1 MKVYIKY
8 DRMKPHLP
16 VAIADTK
23 EELAKMVGMSL
34 NTIRSSLSHGVD
46 TIAEVELY
54 DDCYP
59 DNDGNLWRYDEE
71 GNVEIVEEV

>member
-8 DRMKPHLP
+8 DRAKPHLP

-34 NTIRSSLSHGVD
+34 NTIRSSLSHGVETVVAVD
-46 TIAEVELY
+46 LGDME
-54 DDCYP
+54 
-59 DNDGNLWRYDEE
+59 DEA
-71 GNVEIVEEV
+71 

>member
-8 DRMKPHLP
+8 DRHKPHLP
-16 VAIADTK
+16 VAIADSK
-23 EELAKMVGMSL
+23 EELAVMIGASL
-34 NTIRSSLSHGVD
+34 NTVRSSLSHG
-46 TIAEVELY
+46 IESFAEVEIY
-54 DDCYP
+54 EDCYP

>member
-34 NTIRSSLSHGVD
+34 NTIRSSLSHGVETVVAVD
-46 TIAEVELY
+46 LGDME
-54 DDCYP
+54 
-59 DNDGNLWRYDEE
+59 DEA
-71 GNVEIVEEV
+71 